1 MHKTIESLLQ
11 QSLLPEKIILWLSNE
26 EFPNKIQNLPD
37 SLKRLICNKFSI
49 QFCKDIHSYKKLIPT
64 LRLYPDS
71 AIVTVDDDVVYGKN
85 LVSSLVESYKKSP
98 HMIHCCRCHLLQVDG
113 MGNLLPYKR
122 WIWSD
127 SLLEISPSYRNFFTG
142 VGGVL
147 YPPHSLYRDVF
158 DEDKF
163 KRLCPS
169 GDDIWFWAMAV
180 LNGTLIKRIE
190 SYREISSEYIKESQK
205 ESLWKSNKIK
215 NDLMINNIFEYYPEL
230 SRKICEIQPVYKL
243 SLLTHLK
250 QRVKSLTY

>member
-1 MHKTIESLLQ
+1 MSNLSIIVSLTSYKKRINLVHKTIESLLQ

-127 SLLEISPSYRNFFTG
+127 SLLEISPSYRNF
-142 VGGVL
+142 L
-147 YPPHSLYRDVF
+147 
-158 DEDKF
+158 
-163 KRLCPS
+163 
-169 GDDIWFWAMAV
+169 
-180 LNGTLIKRIE
+180 
-190 SYREISSEYIKESQK
+190 
-205 ESLWKSNKIK
+205 
-215 NDLMINNIFEYYPEL
+215 PEL
-230 SRKICEIQPVYKL
+230 EESFIHHIHYIGMFSMKIN
-243 SLLTHLK
+243 LK
-250 QRVKSLTY
+250 GFVQVEMTFGFGQWLY